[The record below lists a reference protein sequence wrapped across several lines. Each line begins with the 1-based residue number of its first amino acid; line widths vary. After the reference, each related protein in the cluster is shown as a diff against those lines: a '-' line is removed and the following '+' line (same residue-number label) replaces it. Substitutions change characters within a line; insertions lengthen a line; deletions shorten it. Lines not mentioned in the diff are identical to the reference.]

1 MPWNLTIIAGGLLG
15 AVLARVYVLE
25 SQVNPAQEPVGGEIV
40 LKSESA
46 LVVLDVVVTDKK
58 GQPMHGLKSSD
69 FTVLEKDQEMRLQS
83 FEEHRADQIPA
94 PTPLPAKPMSV
105 MDSAMLLGG
114 PNPTQIP
121 FMVKI
126 VPTAGTENTLPP
138 TNQPNV
144 KKMKPPYRHYIV
156 WYGTN
161 LRSLTFTVTPDG
173 THHGSLEFEALLYSP
188 DGELMNATREMMKVD
203 LPAARYERTLRSGP
217 EFRQN
222 IDAPAKSEYFLR
234 IGVHDVG
241 SDRVGAVEV
250 PLAAIPPAPPAAGG
264 S

>member
-1 MPWNLTIIAGGLLG
+1 MN
-15 AVLARVYVLE
+15 VLAE
-25 SQVNPAQEPVGGEIV
+25 ETGGM
-40 LKSESA
+40 A
-46 LVVLDVVVTDKK
+46 FYDTN
-58 GQPMHGLKSSD
+58 GLKEAVQEAINDGSNYYTLAYVPND
-69 FTVLEKDQEMRLQS
+69 RRWDGRYRDVRVTLDQSGVELFYRKGY
-83 FEEHRADQIPA
+83 FAYDPDAPRAHEGQA
-94 PTPLPAKPMSV
+94 LPMSV

-126 VPTAGTENTLPP
+126 VPAAGTENTLPP
-138 TNQPNV
+138 SNQPNV
-144 KKMKPPYRHYIV
+144 KKMKPPYRHYTV
-156 WYGTN
+156 WYGAN
-161 LRSLTFTVTPDG
+161 LKSLTFTVTPDG
-173 THHGSLEFEALLYSP
+173 THHGSLEFAALLYSP

-203 LPAARYERTLRSGP
+203 LPAARYEMALRRGL

-234 IGVHDVG
+234 IGVHDVP